1 MPTHRPD
8 ITPLDERGS
17 LQGGGQIEVV
27 ILHLVLIQGADE
39 LGNLIVVEPSQLSV
53 EITRVQVGDEQGELV
68 LVPVATDLV
77 ERDVQGFF
85 AGLVQ
90 LDDHAVDSG
99 FTQVFE
105 DFEAL
110 VAADDMAGGLVPDDR
125 FDVSELRQ
133 RPLELFVV
141 GVAGPEVFARVVVGW
156 REVSDG

>member
-1 MPTHRPD
+1 M
-8 ITPLDERGS
+8 S
-17 LQGGGQIEVV
+17 
-27 ILHLVLIQGADE
+27 
-39 LGNLIVVEPSQLSV
+39 
-53 EITRVQVGDEQGELV
+53 
-68 LVPVATDLV
+68 ATFKA
-77 ERDVQGFF
+77 FF

-99 FTQVFE
+99 FTEVFE